1 MSPMETR
8 TFDPARGGAKHL
20 PAQRPTTGGG
30 QAPNG
35 PLLVVRGVEKHFL
48 LAGAKLPVLRGVD
61 LDLERGESVALLG
74 SSGAGKSTL
83 LHVLGLLERP
93 NAGSVRLDGRECWAL
108 SIQERAR
115 LRNRAIGFVFQFY
128 HLLPELTALENVLL
142 PAMIAHGRL
151 SYLRNRSN
159 LRSLAT
165 QSLTRFGLDRRLT
178 HRPAQLSGGERQR
191 VALARALFNDPA
203 LMIADEPTG
212 NLDSTTGAAVL
223 ELIFEEQRR
232 RGLTLLLV
240 THDESVAAR
249 CARTVHM
256 HDGRVV

>member
-1 MSPMETR
+1 MEMR
-8 TFDPARGGAKHL
+8 TQEHKTAPKTGEPVLVAK
-20 PAQRPTTGGG
+20 
-30 QAPNG
+30 
-35 PLLVVRGVEKHFL
+35 GVEKHFT

-61 LDLERGESVALLG
+61 LELAPAESVALLG

-93 NAGSVRLDGRECWAL
+93 SAGSVRIGGREAWAL

-115 LRNRAIGFVFQFY
+115 LRNQAIGFVFQFY
-128 HLLPELTALENVLL
+128 HLLSELTALENVLL

-151 SYLRNRSN
+151 AYLKRRAE
-159 LRSLAT
+159 LRQRAT
-165 QSLTRFGLDRRLT
+165 DSLTRFGLAERLG
-178 HRPAQLSGGERQR
+178 HRPSQLSGGERQR
-191 VALARALFNDPA
+191 VALARALFNDPP
-203 LMIADEPTG
+203 LLIADEPTG
-212 NLDSTTGAAVL
+212 NLDSATGAAVL

-240 THDESVAAR
+240 THDTTVAAR